1 MSRKIKS
8 ILAAAIL
15 FTPLSAMAFDVDAY
29 KAVTTESIRE
39 LLTGTIAD
47 PAASLARQEKLMAMG
62 IEASKEYAKDNPAEA
77 KIMDLLAA
85 SAEGMKA
92 MTPDQLEAKW
102 GDTGDAGDAVGLP
115 LKSLDQFSRARNH
128 IDVVVHPARA
138 YTFIKAWQTSK
149 DKQDLAEAKGELNEV
164 LEHSEKLRK
173 AK

>member
-1 MSRKIKS
+1 MSRSIKTL
-8 ILAAAIL
+8 LAAAIL

-29 KAVTTESIRE
+29 KATVTESVRE

-47 PAASLARQEKLMAMG
+47 PAASLARQDKLIAMG
-62 IEASKEYAKDNPAEA
+62 VEACKENAKENPADA
-77 KIMDLLAA
+77 KIMELVIA

-102 GDTGDAGDAVGLP
+102 GDSGDAGDAVGVP
-115 LKSLDQFSRARNH
+115 LKSLDQFSKTRNY

-138 YTFIKAWQTSK
+138 YTFIKDWQTSK
-149 DKQDLAEAKGELNEV
+149 SKQALAEAKGELGEV